1 MVKPKGLGRGLDA
14 LLASS
19 EHETIKNEGTLQT
32 LLIDE
37 LRPGKFQPRSI
48 MNEDALQALA
58 QSILKQ
64 GVMQPI
70 IVRPIGNNIY
80 EIIAGERRWR
90 AAKLANLKDIP
101 VIIKNI
107 PDESALAMALI
118 ENIQREN
125 LNPLEEALGIKRLI
139 DEFNMTHE
147 SAADAV
153 GKSRVTVSNLLRLL
167 TLTQPVQDR
176 LLAGKIDMGHAR
188 ALIGLEGSQQVML
201 CEAII
206 QKHLSVREVEALVK
220 NLQNGYKTG
229 ASPSSP
235 KKTNADVRQLEE
247 SLAETLGASVTIDAK
262 KNGSGILKVHY
273 RNLEQLD
280 DILRKIKR

>member
-80 EIIAGERRWR
+80 EIIAG
-90 AAKLANLKDIP
+90 
-101 VIIKNI
+101 
-107 PDESALAMALI
+107 
-118 ENIQREN
+118 
-125 LNPLEEALGIKRLI
+125 
-139 DEFNMTHE
+139 
-147 SAADAV
+147 
-153 GKSRVTVSNLLRLL
+153 
-167 TLTQPVQDR
+167 
-176 LLAGKIDMGHAR
+176 
-188 ALIGLEGSQQVML
+188 
-201 CEAII
+201 
-206 QKHLSVREVEALVK
+206 
-220 NLQNGYKTG
+220 
-229 ASPSSP
+229 
-235 KKTNADVRQLEE
+235 
-247 SLAETLGASVTIDAK
+247 
-262 KNGSGILKVHY
+262 
-273 RNLEQLD
+273 
-280 DILRKIKR
+280 